1 MNEDEEEAE
10 AASAEAAWELKE
22 IEMRKHHIY
31 LVCLIVIVIAAIV
44 IFAFFRQPSL
54 NDDNGSRTLT
64 DSITV
69 LKSVSGHIIEENA
82 KKSKAAYSYEMK
94 EASTTE
100 AEVSLEFDVRID
112 RKNYSGT
119 ANGSVLANEFSTGK
133 KLWEGPLEGTLRMDD
148 AVYEILV
155 GFSKQDQ
162 MQEIRCNV
170 TIMDLLEGTDKKGL
184 PFTGFTFGE
193 IVVTQDMLDEMLS

>member
-22 IEMRKHHIY
+22 IGMRKHIY

-82 KKSKAAYSYEMK
+82 KKGKAAYSYEMK

-112 RKNYSGT
+112 RKIYSGT

-193 IVVTQDMLDEMLS
+193 SVVTQDVLDEMLS

>member
-10 AASAEAAWELKE
+10 AASVEAAWELKE
-22 IEMRKHHIY
+22 IEMRKHIY

-69 LKSVSGHIIEENA
+69 LKSVSGHIIEENV
-82 KKSKAAYSYEMK
+82 KKGKAAYSYEMK

-112 RKNYSGT
+112 RKIYSGT

-193 IVVTQDMLDEMLS
+193 SVVTQDMLDEMLS

>member
-22 IEMRKHHIY
+22 IEMRKHIY

-82 KKSKAAYSYEMK
+82 KKGKAAYSYEMK

-112 RKNYSGT
+112 RKLYSGT

-162 MQEIRCNV
+162 MQEIRCSV

-193 IVVTQDMLDEMLS
+193 SVVTQDVLDEMLS

>member
-69 LKSVSGHIIEENA
+69 LKSVSVHIIEENV
-82 KKSKAAYSYEMK
+82 KKGKAAYSYEMK

-193 IVVTQDMLDEMLS
+193 SVVTQDMLDEMLS

>member
-22 IEMRKHHIY
+22 IEMRKHIY

-82 KKSKAAYSYEMK
+82 KKVKAAYSYEMK

-112 RKNYSGT
+112 RKIYSGT

-170 TIMDLLEGTDKKGL
+170 TIIDLLEGTDKKGL

-193 IVVTQDMLDEMLS
+193 SVVTQDMLDEMLS

>member
-22 IEMRKHHIY
+22 IEMRKHIY

-82 KKSKAAYSYEMK
+82 KKGKAAYSYEMK

-112 RKNYSGT
+112 RKVYSGT

-193 IVVTQDMLDEMLS
+193 SVVTQDVLDEMLS

>member
-22 IEMRKHHIY
+22 IEMRKHIY

-44 IFAFFRQPSL
+44 IFTFFRQPSL

-82 KKSKAAYSYEMK
+82 KKGKAAYSYEMK

-100 AEVSLEFDVRID
+100 AKVSLEFDVRID
-112 RKNYSGT
+112 RKLYSGT

-193 IVVTQDMLDEMLS
+193 SVVTQDMLDEMLS

>member
-22 IEMRKHHIY
+22 IEMRKHIY

-82 KKSKAAYSYEMK
+82 KKGKAAYSYEMK

-112 RKNYSGT
+112 RKIYSGT
-119 ANGSVLANEFSTGK
+119 ANGSVLANEFSTDK

-184 PFTGFTFGE
+184 PFAGFTFGE
-193 IVVTQDMLDEMLS
+193 SVVTQDMLDEMLS

>member
-22 IEMRKHHIY
+22 IEMRKHIY
-31 LVCLIVIVIAAIV
+31 LVCLIVIVIAEIV

-82 KKSKAAYSYEMK
+82 KKGKAAYSYEMK

-112 RKNYSGT
+112 RKIYSGT

-193 IVVTQDMLDEMLS
+193 SVVTQDVLDEMLS

>member
-22 IEMRKHHIY
+22 IEMRKHIY

-69 LKSVSGHIIEENA
+69 LKSLSGHIIEENA
-82 KKSKAAYSYEMK
+82 KKGKAAYSYEMK

-112 RKNYSGT
+112 RKIYSGT

-193 IVVTQDMLDEMLS
+193 SVVTQDVLDEMLS

>member
-22 IEMRKHHIY
+22 IEMRKHIY

-82 KKSKAAYSYEMK
+82 KKGKAAYSYEMK

-112 RKNYSGT
+112 RKIYSGT

-133 KLWEGPLEGTLRMDD
+133 KLWEGPLEGPLRMDD

-193 IVVTQDMLDEMLS
+193 SVVTQDVLDEMLS

>member
-10 AASAEAAWELKE
+10 VASAEAAWELKE
-22 IEMRKHHIY
+22 IEMRKHIY
-31 LVCLIVIVIAAIV
+31 LVCLIVIFIAAIV

-82 KKSKAAYSYEMK
+82 KKGKAAYSYEMK

-112 RKNYSGT
+112 RKIYSGT

-193 IVVTQDMLDEMLS
+193 SVVTQDVLDEMLS

>member
-1 MNEDEEEAE
+1 MNEDKEQAE

-22 IEMRKHHIY
+22 IEMRKHIY

-82 KKSKAAYSYEMK
+82 KKGKAAYSYEMK

-112 RKNYSGT
+112 RKIYSGT

-193 IVVTQDMLDEMLS
+193 SVVTQDVLDEMLS

>member
-22 IEMRKHHIY
+22 IEMRKHIY

-82 KKSKAAYSYEMK
+82 KKGKAAYSYEMK

-112 RKNYSGT
+112 RKIYSGT

-133 KLWEGPLEGTLRMDD
+133 RLWEGPLEGTLRMDD

-193 IVVTQDMLDEMLS
+193 SVVTQDVLDEMLS

>member
-22 IEMRKHHIY
+22 IEMRKHIY

-69 LKSVSGHIIEENA
+69 LKSVSGHIIEENV
-82 KKSKAAYSYEMK
+82 KKGKAAYSYEMK

-162 MQEIRCNV
+162 MQEIRCSV
-170 TIMDLLEGTDKKGL
+170 TIMGLLEGTDKKGL

-193 IVVTQDMLDEMLS
+193 SVVTQDMLDEMLS

>member
-22 IEMRKHHIY
+22 IEMRKHIY

-82 KKSKAAYSYEMK
+82 KKGKAAYSYEMK

-112 RKNYSGT
+112 RKLYSGT

-162 MQEIRCNV
+162 MQEIRCSV

-193 IVVTQDMLDEMLS
+193 SVVTQDMLDEMLS

>member
-22 IEMRKHHIY
+22 IEMRKHIY

-82 KKSKAAYSYEMK
+82 KKGKAAYSYEMK

-193 IVVTQDMLDEMLS
+193 SVVTQDMLDEMLS

>member
-1 MNEDEEEAE
+1 MNEDEEDAE

-22 IEMRKHHIY
+22 IEMRKHIY

-82 KKSKAAYSYEMK
+82 KKGKAAYSYEMK

-100 AEVSLEFDVRID
+100 AEVLLEFDVRID

-193 IVVTQDMLDEMLS
+193 SVVTQDMLDEMLS

>member
-10 AASAEAAWELKE
+10 AASPEAAWELKE
-22 IEMRKHHIY
+22 IEMRKHIY

-82 KKSKAAYSYEMK
+82 KKGKAAYSYEMK

-100 AEVSLEFDVRID
+100 EEVSLEFDVRID
-112 RKNYSGT
+112 RKVYSGT

-193 IVVTQDMLDEMLS
+193 SVVTQDMLDEMLS

>member
-22 IEMRKHHIY
+22 IEMRKHIY
-31 LVCLIVIVIAAIV
+31 LVCLIDIFIAAIV

-82 KKSKAAYSYEMK
+82 KKGKAAYSYEMK

-112 RKNYSGT
+112 RKIYSGT

-133 KLWEGPLEGTLRMDD
+133 KLWEGPLEGTLRMDE

-170 TIMDLLEGTDKKGL
+170 TIIDLLEGTDKKGL

-193 IVVTQDMLDEMLS
+193 SVVTQDMLDEMLS

>member
-22 IEMRKHHIY
+22 IEMRKHIY

-82 KKSKAAYSYEMK
+82 KKGKAAYSYEMK

-112 RKNYSGT
+112 RKIYSGT

-193 IVVTQDMLDEMLS
+193 SVVTQDMLDEMLS

>member
-1 MNEDEEEAE
+1 MDRDEEEAE
-10 AASAEAAWELKE
+10 SASAEAAWELKE
-22 IEMRKHHIY
+22 IEMRKHIY

-82 KKSKAAYSYEMK
+82 KKGKAAYSYEMK

-112 RKNYSGT
+112 RKIYSGT

-193 IVVTQDMLDEMLS
+193 SVVTQDVLDEMLS

>member
-1 MNEDEEEAE
+1 MNEDEKEVE

-22 IEMRKHHIY
+22 IEMRKHIY

-69 LKSVSGHIIEENA
+69 LKSVSGHIIEESA
-82 KKSKAAYSYEMK
+82 KKGKAAYSYEMK

-193 IVVTQDMLDEMLS
+193 SVVTQDVLDEMLS

>member
-10 AASAEAAWELKE
+10 AASAEAAGELKE
-22 IEMRKHHIY
+22 IEMRKHIY

-82 KKSKAAYSYEMK
+82 KKGKAAYSYEMK

-112 RKNYSGT
+112 RKIYSGT

-193 IVVTQDMLDEMLS
+193 SVVTQDVLDEMLS

>member
-1 MNEDEEEAE
+1 MYK
-10 AASAEAAWELKE
+10 LKE
-22 IEMRKHHIY
+22 IEMRKHIY

-69 LKSVSGHIIEENA
+69 LKSVSGQIIEENT
-82 KKSKAAYSYEMK
+82 KKGEAAYSYEMQ

-112 RKNYSGT
+112 RKVYSGI

-162 MQEIRCNV
+162 MQEIRCSV
-170 TIMDLLEGTDKKGL
+170 TIMGLLEGTDKKGL

-193 IVVTQDMLDEMLS
+193 NVVTQDMLDEMLS

>member
-1 MNEDEEEAE
+1 
-10 AASAEAAWELKE
+10 
-22 IEMRKHHIY
+22 MRKHHIY
-31 LVCLIVIVIAAIV
+31 LACLIVIVIAAIV

-82 KKSKAAYSYEMK
+82 KKGKAAYSYEMK

-112 RKNYSGT
+112 RKIYSGT

-193 IVVTQDMLDEMLS
+193 SVVTQDVLDEMLS

>member
-1 MNEDEEEAE
+1 MNEDEEDAE

-82 KKSKAAYSYEMK
+82 KKGKAAYSYEMK
-94 EASTTE
+94 EASRTE

-112 RKNYSGT
+112 RKIYSGT

-162 MQEIRCNV
+162 MQEIRCSV
-170 TIMDLLEGTDKKGL
+170 TIMGLLEGTDKKGL

-193 IVVTQDMLDEMLS
+193 SVVTQDVLDEMLS

>member
-22 IEMRKHHIY
+22 IEMRKHIY
-31 LVCLIVIVIAAIV
+31 LVCLIVIVVAAIV

-82 KKSKAAYSYEMK
+82 KKGKAAYSYEMK

-112 RKNYSGT
+112 RKVYSGT

-162 MQEIRCNV
+162 MQEIRCSV
-170 TIMDLLEGTDKKGL
+170 TIMGLLEGTDKKGL

-193 IVVTQDMLDEMLS
+193 SVVTQDMLDEMLS

>member
-22 IEMRKHHIY
+22 IEMRKHIY
-31 LVCLIVIVIAAIV
+31 LVCLIVIFIAAIV

-82 KKSKAAYSYEMK
+82 KKGKAAYSYEMK
-94 EASTTE
+94 EASRTE

-112 RKNYSGT
+112 RKIYSGT

-170 TIMDLLEGTDKKGL
+170 TIIDLLEGTDKKGL

-193 IVVTQDMLDEMLS
+193 SVVTQDMLDEMLS

>member
-1 MNEDEEEAE
+1 MNEDEEQAE

-22 IEMRKHHIY
+22 IEMRKHIY

-82 KKSKAAYSYEMK
+82 KKGKAAYSYEMK

-112 RKNYSGT
+112 RKIYSGT

-162 MQEIRCNV
+162 MQEIRCSV

-193 IVVTQDMLDEMLS
+193 SVVTQDMLDEMLS

>member
-22 IEMRKHHIY
+22 IEMRKHIY

-82 KKSKAAYSYEMK
+82 KKGKAAYSYEMK

-112 RKNYSGT
+112 RKIYSGT

-193 IVVTQDMLDEMLS
+193 SVVTQDVLDEMLS

>member
-1 MNEDEEEAE
+1 MNEDEEQAE

-22 IEMRKHHIY
+22 IEMRKHIY

-54 NDDNGSRTLT
+54 NDDKGSRTLT

-82 KKSKAAYSYEMK
+82 KKGKAAYSYEMK

-112 RKNYSGT
+112 RKIYSGT

-193 IVVTQDMLDEMLS
+193 SVVTQDVLDEMLS

>member
-1 MNEDEEEAE
+1 MNEDEEQAE
-10 AASAEAAWELKE
+10 AASAEAAWDLKE
-22 IEMRKHHIY
+22 IEMRKHIY

-82 KKSKAAYSYEMK
+82 KKGKAAYSYEMK

-112 RKNYSGT
+112 RKIYSGT

-193 IVVTQDMLDEMLS
+193 SVVTQDVLDEMLS

>member
-1 MNEDEEEAE
+1 
-10 AASAEAAWELKE
+10 
-22 IEMRKHHIY
+22 MRKHIY

-82 KKSKAAYSYEMK
+82 KKGKAAYSYEMK

-100 AEVSLEFDVRID
+100 AEVSLEFDVRFD
-112 RKNYSGT
+112 RKIYSGT

-162 MQEIRCNV
+162 MQEIRCSV
-170 TIMDLLEGTDKKGL
+170 TIMGLLEDTDKKGL

-193 IVVTQDMLDEMLS
+193 NVVTQDMLDEMLS

>member
-1 MNEDEEEAE
+1 MNEDEEDAE

-22 IEMRKHHIY
+22 IEMRKHIY

-82 KKSKAAYSYEMK
+82 KKGKAAYSYEMK

-112 RKNYSGT
+112 RKIYSGT

-193 IVVTQDMLDEMLS
+193 SVVTQDVLDEMLS

>member
-22 IEMRKHHIY
+22 IEMRKHIY

-44 IFAFFRQPSL
+44 IFTFFRQPSL

-82 KKSKAAYSYEMK
+82 KKGKAAYSYEMK

-100 AEVSLEFDVRID
+100 AKVSLEFDVRID
-112 RKNYSGT
+112 RKLYSGT

-193 IVVTQDMLDEMLS
+193 SVVTQDVLDEMLS

>member
-22 IEMRKHHIY
+22 IEMRKHIY

-69 LKSVSGHIIEENA
+69 LKSVSGQIIEENA
-82 KKSKAAYSYEMK
+82 KKGKAAYSYEMK

-112 RKNYSGT
+112 RKIYSGT

-193 IVVTQDMLDEMLS
+193 SVVTQDVLDEMLS

>member
-1 MNEDEEEAE
+1 MDEDEEEAE
-10 AASAEAAWELKE
+10 AASVEAAWELKE
-22 IEMRKHHIY
+22 IEMRKHIY

-69 LKSVSGHIIEENA
+69 LKSVSGQIIEENA
-82 KKSKAAYSYEMK
+82 KKGKAAYSYEMK

-112 RKNYSGT
+112 RKIYSGT

-193 IVVTQDMLDEMLS
+193 SVVTQDVIDEMLS

>member
-22 IEMRKHHIY
+22 IEMRKHIY

-69 LKSVSGHIIEENA
+69 LKSVSGQIIEENA
-82 KKSKAAYSYEMK
+82 KKGKAAYSYEMK

-112 RKNYSGT
+112 RKIYSGT

-170 TIMDLLEGTDKKGL
+170 TIMDLLEGTDKRGL

-193 IVVTQDMLDEMLS
+193 SVVTQDVIDEMLS

>member
-22 IEMRKHHIY
+22 IEMRKHIY

-82 KKSKAAYSYEMK
+82 KKGKAAYSYEMK

-112 RKNYSGT
+112 RKIYSGT

-162 MQEIRCNV
+162 MQEIRCSV

-193 IVVTQDMLDEMLS
+193 SVVTQDVLDEMLS